1 MAEEVLRPRVR
12 FLSQEAVEQ
21 IIDEAFELLEE
32 TGLFVENEE
41 ALKLLED
48 AGQKIDRARYRVYI
62 KRDLVEQS
70 LKTCPSEIRLFDLD
84 GSREYLVGQDEV
96 HYDPGSAAIKILDSE
111 TQKER
116 EARTSDLVTLY
127 RLVETLENLDFQS
140 TALVST
146 DVPKEIADIYR
157 LYLGLLFCRKPF
169 VTGIF
174 RVESLRPMLDL
185 LVAVRGDEKRLAE
198 KPLAIFDACPSPPL
212 KWSRLTAQSLVDCS
226 RMGVPSELIPMGLT
240 GATSPVTLAGTL
252 VQQLAESFGGLVIC
266 QLARPGAPVIFGGS
280 PAGFDMRKGTTP
292 MGAPETMMIDCAFA
306 QVAKHL
312 NLPTH
317 AYMGLSD
324 SKLVDAQAGLET
336 AMGATLAALAGINV
350 VSGAGM
356 LNFESTQ
363 SLEKLVIDNDICGQC
378 LRLVRG
384 IALREKPLA
393 RHLFA
398 ELGPDF
404 NFLVL
409 SHTRKWYRQE
419 HYFSSVLD
427 RDVYDTWTALGR
439 LDIFQRASREITRR
453 LSLYQR
459 PGLCLEKSGELKKIM
474 TACAASCGLKELP
487 AVPEVQT

>member
-1 MAEEVLRPRVR
+1 MIEEVLRPQVK
-12 FLSQEAVEQ
+12 FLSSGALEQ
-21 IIDEAFELLEE
+21 IIDEAFELVDK
-32 TGLFVENEE
+32 TGLFIENEE
-41 ALKLLED
+41 ALKLLDE
-48 AGQKIDRARYRVYI
+48 AGQKIDRSRNRVFLSRNLI
-62 KRDLVEQS
+62 EKCLQ
-70 LKTCPSEIRLFDLD
+70 TCPSEIRLYDQD
-84 GSREYLVGQDEV
+84 GYREYLVGRDEV
-96 HYDPGSAAIKILDSE
+96 HFNPGSAAIKILDSV
-111 TQKER
+111 TLKER
-116 EARTSDLVTLY
+116 EAGTSDLIALY
-127 RLVETLENLDFQS
+127 KLVETLENLDFQS

-146 DVPKEIADIYR
+146 DVPREMADIYR
-157 LYLGLLFCRKPF
+157 LYLGLLFSRKPF

-185 LVAVRGDEKRLAE
+185 LLAVRGDERSLSE

-212 KWSRLTAQSLVDCS
+212 KWSRLTAQSLIDCS
-226 RMGVPSELIPMGLT
+226 RLGVPSELIPMGLT

-306 QVAKHL
+306 QIARRL

-317 AYMGLSD
+317 AYLGLSD

-336 AMGATLAALAGINV
+336 AMGATLAVLAGINV

-363 SLEKLVIDNDICGQC
+363 SLEKLVIDNDICGQA
-378 LRLVRG
+378 LRLSRG

-393 RHLFA
+393 LHLFE

-439 LDIFQRASREITRR
+439 LDIFQRAGKEVARR
-453 LSLYQR
+453 LSLYR
-459 PGLCLEKSGELKKIM
+459 KPELKSEIASELKKIM
-474 TACAASCGLKELP
+474 VSYAASCGLDELP
-487 AVPEVQT
+487 EIS

>member
-1 MAEEVLRPRVR
+1 MTEAVLRPGVR
-12 FLSQEAVEQ
+12 FLSQQAVEQ
-21 IIDEAFELLEE
+21 IIDEAIELLQKA
-32 TGLFVENEE
+32 GIFVENEE
-41 ALKLLED
+41 ALKLLEE
-48 AGQKIDRARYRVYI
+48 AGQKIDRRKSRVFI
-62 KRDLVEQS
+62 ERSLVEEC

-84 GSREYLVGQDEV
+84 GSREYLVGRDEI
-96 HYDPGSAAIKILDSE
+96 HFDPGSAAIKILDPA
-111 TQKER
+111 TLKER
-116 EARTSDLVTLY
+116 EAVTTDLVTLY
-127 RLVETLENLDFQS
+127 QLVETLENLDFQS
-140 TALVST
+140 TALVSA
-146 DVPKEIADIYR
+146 DVPEEMADIYR
-157 LYLGLLFCRKPF
+157 LYLGLLFSRKPF

-174 RVESLRPMLDL
+174 RVESLKPMLDL
-185 LVAVRGDEKRLAE
+185 LVAVRGDEKTLAE

-212 KWSRLTAQSLVDCS
+212 KWSRLTAQSLIDCS
-226 RMGVPSELIPMGLT
+226 RLGVPSELIPMGLT

-252 VQQLAESFGGLVIC
+252 VQQLAESFCGLVIC

-306 QVAKHL
+306 QIAKHL
-312 NLPTH
+312 GFPTH

-350 VSGAGM
+350 ISGAGM

-363 SLEKLVIDNDICGQC
+363 SLEKLVIDNDICGQA

-384 IALREKPLA
+384 ITLREKPLA
-393 RHLFA
+393 LHLFA
-398 ELGPDF
+398 DLGPDF

-409 SHTRKWYRQE
+409 PHTRKWYRQE

-439 LDIFQRASREITRR
+439 LDIFERAGKEITRR

-459 PGLCLEKSGELKKIM
+459 PELCLEKAGELKKIM
-474 TACAASCGLKELP
+474 KAYAGSCGLEQLP
-487 AVPEVQT
+487 EAGG

>member
-1 MAEEVLRPRVR
+1 MTEEVLRPRVR
-12 FLSQEAVEQ
+12 FLSQQAVEQ
-21 IIDEAFELLEE
+21 IIEESFELLEKV
-32 TGLFVENEE
+32 GLFIENEE
-41 ALKLLED
+41 ALKLLAD
-48 AGQKIDRARYRVYI
+48 AGQKIDRAKNRVFI
-62 KRDLVEQS
+62 ERGLVEKC
-70 LKTCPSEIRLFDLD
+70 LKTCPPEIRLYDLE
-84 GSREYLVGQDEV
+84 GSREYLVGRDEV
-96 HYDPGSAAIKILDSE
+96 HFDPGSAAIKILDS
-111 TQKER
+111 TTLKER
-116 EARTSDLVTLY
+116 EAGTSDLVTLY
-127 RLVETLENLDFQS
+127 QLVETLENLDFQS
-140 TALVST
+140 TALVSA
-146 DVPKEIADIYR
+146 DVPKEMADIYR
-157 LYLGLLFCRKPF
+157 LYLGLLFSRKPF

-174 RVESLRPMLDL
+174 RVESLKPMLDL
-185 LVAVRGDEKRLAE
+185 LVAARGGEKALAE

-212 KWSRLTAQSLVDCS
+212 KWSRLTAQSLIDCS
-226 RMGVPSELIPMGLT
+226 RLGVPSELIPMGLT

-363 SLEKLVIDNDICGQC
+363 SLEKLVIDNDICGQA

-393 RHLFA
+393 VHLFS
-398 ELGPDF
+398 ELGQDF

-409 SHTRKWYRQE
+409 PHTRKWYRQE

-439 LDIFQRASREITRR
+439 LDIFQRAGKEIARR

-459 PGLCLEKSGELKKIM
+459 PELCREKAGELRKIM
-474 TACAASCGLKELP
+474 KAYAASCGLDRL
-487 AVPEVQT
+487 PEVPGLKE